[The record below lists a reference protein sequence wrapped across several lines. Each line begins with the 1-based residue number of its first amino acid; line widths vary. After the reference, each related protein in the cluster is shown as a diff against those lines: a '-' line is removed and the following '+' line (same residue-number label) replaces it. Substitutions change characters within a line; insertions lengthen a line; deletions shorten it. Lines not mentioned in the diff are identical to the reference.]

1 MNPLQRAIARLVEFQ
16 HLTEEEAREAMRCI
30 MSGEATPAQ
39 IGSFLTALRM
49 KGETAE
55 EIAALAKV
63 MRESATRI
71 SPKVNGVLVDTC
83 GTGGDRIKTFNISTA
98 AMFVAAGAGVV
109 VAKHGNRSVT
119 SRAGSAD
126 VVEALGVRIELSPRE
141 VERTIEEVGI
151 GFMFAPLF
159 HGAMRHAM
167 GPRKEL
173 GLRTVFNLL
182 GPLTN
187 PAGARA
193 QVVGVYNASLTEVLS
208 LALARLGCERAMV
221 VHGLDGLDELSTLG
235 ATRISELKDGEVRT
249 YTLEPENL
257 GIERATSQA
266 IAGSDAVGNA
276 RMLLEVLL
284 GRRGPKRDIVALNA
298 AAAIVVGGMA
308 SDLREG
314 LEMAEEAMD
323 SGRAYEKLVQ
333 LVEATGGDVGR
344 LRALEASL

>member
-63 MRESATRI
+63 MREFATRI
-71 SPKVNGVLVDTC
+71 SPKVNGMLVDTC

-126 VVEALGVRIELSPRE
+126 VIEALGARIDLLPWE
-141 VERTIEEVGI
+141 VERTIEKVGI
-151 GFMFAPLF
+151 GFMFAPSF
-159 HGAMRHAM
+159 HRAMKHAM
-167 GPRKEL
+167 GPRREL

-187 PAGARA
+187 PAGAEA
-193 QVVGVYNASLTEVLS
+193 QVVGVYDAGLTEVLS
-208 LALARLGCERAMV
+208 LALARLGCKRAMV

-235 ATRISELKDGEVRT
+235 ATKVSELEDGEVRT
-249 YTLEPENL
+249 YVIEPEEL
-257 GIERATSQA
+257 GIKRADPQA

-276 RMLLEVLL
+276 KVLLEVLL
-284 GRRGPKRDIVALNA
+284 GRKGPKRDIVALNS
-298 AAAIVVGGMA
+298 AAAIAVSGRA
-308 SDLREG
+308 HDLREG
-314 LEMAEEAMD
+314 LEVAEEIID
-323 SGRAYEKLVQ
+323 SGKAYEKLVRFI
-333 LVEATGGDVGR
+333 EATGGDLER